1 MAEPPL
7 LKRAKT
13 ENKGFEARQEA
24 AASSSSELSN
34 SIVEEKVDD
43 KVSPTRSDL
52 KQLEILRDIDYEA
65 AAQALIQQGKA
76 GWRYDTNQT
85 STTNLQHFFS
95 RYTLTPKSEPYKIEV
110 TAIGQKHQDYQA
122 ALKTVLSKEI
132 FVGRGTTTSAAKQAA
147 AHHFFQNAEIEQIF
161 DLIPPRT
168 SDVKAKAKFFV
179 PERLKCDSLGVS
191 QAVMNEIIQIRME
204 RIYAVFREW
213 GFRTDLWD
221 GLCWN
226 P

>member
-13 ENKGFEARQEA
+13 ENKCFEARQEA
-24 AASSSSELSN
+24 AASSSSKLSN
-34 SIVEEKVDD
+34 SKVEEKVDD

-52 KQLEILRDIDYEA
+52 ERLEILRDIDYEA

-132 FVGRGTTTSAAKQAA
+132 FVG
-147 AHHFFQNAEIEQIF
+147 
-161 DLIPPRT
+161 
-168 SDVKAKAKFFV
+168 
-179 PERLKCDSLGVS
+179 
-191 QAVMNEIIQIRME
+191 
-204 RIYAVFREW
+204 
-213 GFRTDLWD
+213 
-221 GLCWN
+221 
-226 P
+226 